1 MARPTLSLT
10 LPTFGSSVPANEWHR
25 LLDLARAVDDAG
37 VDRVLL
43 TDHVVM
49 GEHLDRYPFG
59 DFHFQPDVPWLE
71 PLSTI
76 AAIAAVT
83 RRVRMS
89 TKILIAPLRPAPLL
103 AKMLATIDQISQG
116 RVEIGVATG
125 WQREEYDAAG
135 IDWSQRGQL
144 LTDTL
149 AACRALWAAS
159 PATFR
164 SASFSFDNIW
174 CEPKPFQDR
183 LPIWIAGAPNRRNL
197 DRLVSVGDGWIPPAY
212 ADLESFRH
220 DAAIVRDAWV
230 RAGRESTV
238 QIQGDLD
245 VVAGANGRPDI
256 GASLAAGV
264 PHLLD
269 AGATTVNVVLPL
281 FIGRLER
288 APAFLNELMTCWR
301 QLTGDGAGD
310 EPKNSR
316 SGAADGR

>member
-10 LPTFGSSVPANEWHR
+10 LPTFGSTVPANQWHR

-59 DFHFQPDVPWLE
+59 DFHFQPDAPWLE
-71 PLSTI
+71 PLSVI

-103 AKMLATIDQISQG
+103 AKTLATIDQISQG

-149 AACRALWAAS
+149 AACRALWTSS
-159 PATFR
+159 PATFH
-164 SASFSFDNIW
+164 STSFSFDNIW
-174 CEPKPFQDR
+174 CEPKPFQAR
-183 LPIWIAGAPNRRNL
+183 LPIWIAGGPTRRNL
-197 DRLVSVGDGWIPPAY
+197 ARVVELGDGWIPPAHT
-212 ADLESFRH
+212 DLGSFAH
-220 DAAIVRDAWV
+220 DAAIVRDAWT
-230 RAGRESTV
+230 RAGREGV
-238 QIQGDLD
+238 LQIQGDLD
-245 VVAGANGRPDI
+245 VVVGTNGRPDI
-256 GASLAAGV
+256 AASLAAGV

-281 FIGRLER
+281 FVGRLER
-288 APAFLNELMTCWR
+288 APAFLDELVTRWSE
-301 QLTGDGAGD
+301 LTGGESDDG
-310 EPKNSR
+310 
-316 SGAADGR
+316 

>member
-1 MARPTLSLT
+1 VARPTLSLT

-49 GEHLDRYPFG
+49 GEYLDRYPFG

-103 AKMLATIDQISQG
+103 AKTLATIDQLSQG

-135 IDWSQRGQL
+135 IDWSKRGRL

-149 AACRALWAAS
+149 AACRALWRPS

-164 SASFSFDNIW
+164 STSFSFENIW

-183 LPIWIAGAPNRRNL
+183 LPIWIAGTPSSHNL

-212 ADLESFRH
+212 TDLESFTH
-220 DAAIVRDAWV
+220 DAAVVRDAWSASGHAN
-230 RAGRESTV
+230 RV

-245 VVAGANGRPDI
+245 VVIGARGKPDI
-256 GASLAAGV
+256 AASLAAGV
-264 PHLLD
+264 APLLA
-269 AGATTVNVVLPL
+269 AGATTINVVLSL

-288 APAFLNELMTCWR
+288 ASAFLEQLMACWHELSTE
-301 QLTGDGAGD
+301 DGD
-310 EPKNSR
+310 ESKNSG
-316 SGAADGR
+316 SPAADRR

>member
-1 MARPTLSLT
+1 MVRPTLSLT
-10 LPTFGSSVPANEWHR
+10 LPTFGSSVPANQWHR
-25 LLDLARAVDDAG
+25 LLDLARTVDDAG

-103 AKMLATIDQISQG
+103 AKTLATIDQLSQG

-135 IDWSQRGQL
+135 VDWSQRGQL

-149 AACRALWAAS
+149 AACRTLWASS
-159 PATFR
+159 PATFH
-164 SASFSFDNIW
+164 SASFSFENIW
-174 CEPKPFQDR
+174 CEPKPYQDR
-183 LPIWIAGAPNRRNL
+183 LPIWIAGTPNRRNL

-212 ADLESFRH
+212 TDLESFTR
-220 DAAIVRDAWV
+220 DAAIVRDAWTAFG
-230 RAGRESTV
+230 RAIAV

-245 VVAGANGRPDI
+245 VVAAATGRPDI
-256 GASLAAGV
+256 SASVVAGV
-264 PHLLD
+264 PQLLD

-281 FIGRLER
+281 FVGRLER
-288 APAFLNELMTCWR
+288 APAFLEELMTCW
-301 QLTGDGAGD
+301 QEVTGQGG
-310 EPKNSR
+310 EVS
-316 SGAADGR
+316 

>member
-71 PLSTI
+71 PLSAI

-83 RRVRMS
+83 RRLRMS

-103 AKMLATIDQISQG
+103 AKTLATIDQLTQG

-149 AACRALWAAS
+149 AACRALWGPS

-164 SASFSFDNIW
+164 SESFSFENIW

-183 LPIWIAGAPNRRNL
+183 LPIWVAGAPNRRNL
-197 DRLVSVGDGWIPPAY
+197 DRLVTMGDGWIPPAY
-212 ADLESFRH
+212 ADLESFNH
-220 DAAIVRDAWV
+220 DAAIVRAAWARSG
-230 RAGRESTV
+230 RAGAVE
-238 QIQGDLD
+238 IQGDLD
-245 VVAGANGRPDI
+245 VVAGANGRPDLS
-256 GASLAAGV
+256 ASLVAGV
-264 PHLLD
+264 PQLLD
-269 AGATTVNVVLPL
+269 AGATTINVSASG
-281 FIGRLER
+281 IIRS
-288 APAFLNELMTCWR
+288 PAC
-301 QLTGDGAGD
+301 DGV
-310 EPKNSR
+310 
-316 SGAADGR
+316 

>member
-10 LPTFGSSVPANEWHR
+10 LPTFGSSVPADELHR

-103 AKMLATIDQISQG
+103 AKTLATIDQLSQG

-125 WQREEYDAAG
+125 WQREEYEATG
-135 IDWSQRGQL
+135 LDWSRRGRL

-149 AACRALWAAS
+149 DACRALWGPS
-159 PATFR
+159 PATFH
-164 SASFSFDNIW
+164 SASFSFDNVW
-174 CEPKPFQDR
+174 CEPKPYQDR
-183 LPIWIAGAPNRRNL
+183 LPIWIAGAPNERNL
-197 DRLVSVGDGWIPPAY
+197 DRLLRVGDGWIPPAY
-212 ADLESFRH
+212 AELESFTR
-220 DAAIVRDAWV
+220 DAAIVQQAWAS
-230 RAGRESTV
+230 AGRANIV

-245 VVAGANGRPDI
+245 VVLGARGKPDI
-256 GASLAAGV
+256 AASLAAGV
-264 PHLLD
+264 GPLLA
-269 AGATTVNVVLPL
+269 AGATTVNVVLSL

-288 APAFLNELMTCWR
+288 APAFLDDLMSRWYELVG
-301 QLTGDGAGD
+301 QGA
-310 EPKNSR
+310 ERP
-316 SGAADGR
+316 

>member
-1 MARPTLSLT
+1 M
-10 LPTFGSSVPANEWHR
+10 
-25 LLDLARAVDDAG
+25 VDDAG

-71 PLSTI
+71 PMSTI

-103 AKMLATIDQISQG
+103 AKKLATIDQLSQG

-125 WQREEYDAAG
+125 WQREEYDASG

-149 AACRALWAAS
+149 AACRALWASS

-164 SASFSFDNIW
+164 SASFSFENIW

-183 LPIWIAGAPNRRNL
+183 LPIWIAGAPHRRTL
-197 DRLVSVGDGWIPPAY
+197 DRLVTVGDGWIPPAY
-212 ADLESFRH
+212 ADLDSFTH
-220 DAAIVRDAWV
+220 DAAIVRDAWA
-230 RAGRESTV
+230 RAEREDAV

-245 VVAGANGRPDI
+245 VVLGVAGRPDI
-256 GASLAAGV
+256 SASLTAGV
-264 PHLLD
+264 PQLLD

-281 FIGRLER
+281 FVGRLER
-288 APAFLNELMTCWR
+288 APAFLDELMSCWDE
-301 QLTGDGAGD
+301 LTGEVGSGD
-310 EPKNSR
+310 
-316 SGAADGR
+316 

>member
-71 PLSTI
+71 PLSSI

-103 AKMLATIDQISQG
+103 AKTLATIDQLSQG

-125 WQREEYDAAG
+125 WQREEYEASGIEWSRRARLKPMETPVRWRTDCSPAHRLPSRPRRWPCGAAAG
-135 IDWSQRGQL
+135 HIRPRFVCFWWRY
-144 LTDTL
+144 
-149 AACRALWAAS
+149 RA
-159 PATFR
+159 
-164 SASFSFDNIW
+164 
-174 CEPKPFQDR
+174 
-183 LPIWIAGAPNRRNL
+183 
-197 DRLVSVGDGWIPPAY
+197 
-212 ADLESFRH
+212 
-220 DAAIVRDAWV
+220 
-230 RAGRESTV
+230 
-238 QIQGDLD
+238 
-245 VVAGANGRPDI
+245 
-256 GASLAAGV
+256 
-264 PHLLD
+264 
-269 AGATTVNVVLPL
+269 
-281 FIGRLER
+281 
-288 APAFLNELMTCWR
+288 
-301 QLTGDGAGD
+301 
-310 EPKNSR
+310 
-316 SGAADGR
+316 

>member
-10 LPTFGSSVPANEWHR
+10 LPTFGSSVPANQWHR

-49 GEHLDRYPFG
+49 GGHLDRYPFG
-59 DFHFQPDVPWLE
+59 DFHFEADVPWLE
-71 PLSTI
+71 PLSAI

-103 AKMLATIDQISQG
+103 AKTLATIDQISQG

-125 WQREEYDAAG
+125 WQREEYDASG

-149 AACRALWAAS
+149 AACRALWTSS
-159 PATFR
+159 PASFR
-164 SASFSFDNIW
+164 SASFSFDAIW
-174 CEPKPFQDR
+174 CEPQPFQER
-183 LPIWIAGAPNRRNL
+183 LPVWIAGGPHRRNL
-197 DRLVSVGDGWIPPAY
+197 GRLIDLGDGWIPPAY
-212 ADLESFRH
+212 AEIDSFRH
-220 DAAIVRDAWV
+220 DATIVRDAWE
-230 RAGRESTV
+230 RGGRDGTV

-245 VVAGANGRPDI
+245 VVLGANGRPDI
-256 GASLAAGV
+256 EASLAAGV
-264 PHLLD
+264 PHLLA

-281 FIGRLER
+281 FVGRLER
-288 APAFLNELMTCWR
+288 APAFLADLVTRWHELI
-301 QLTGDGAGD
+301 GD
-310 EPKNSR
+310 ERPGPTRVPDES
-316 SGAADGR
+316 

>member
-10 LPTFGSSVPANEWHR
+10 LPTFGSTVPANQWHR

-71 PLSTI
+71 PLSAI

-103 AKMLATIDQISQG
+103 AKTLATIDQISQG

-149 AACRALWAAS
+149 AACRALWTES
-159 PATFR
+159 PATFH

-174 CEPKPFQDR
+174 CEPKPLQAR
-183 LPIWIAGAPNRRNL
+183 LPIWIAGGPTRRNL
-197 DRLVSVGDGWIPPAY
+197 ERLVELGDGWIPPAY
-212 ADLESFRH
+212 AELDSFTH
-220 DAAIVRDAWV
+220 DAAIVREAWQ
-230 RAGRESTV
+230 RAGREGAV
-238 QIQGDLD
+238 QMQGDLD
-245 VVAGANGRPDI
+245 VVVGSNGRPDI
-256 GASLAAGV
+256 AASLAAGV
-264 PHLLD
+264 PQLLD

-281 FIGRLER
+281 FVGRLER
-288 APAFLNELMTCWR
+288 APAFLDDLVARWHE
-301 QLTGDGAGD
+301 LTGGD
-310 EPKNSR
+310 SPTSAPR
-316 SGAADGR
+316 

>member
-10 LPTFGSSVPANEWHR
+10 LPTFGSSVPANQWHR
-25 LLDLARAVDDAG
+25 LSDLARAVDDAG
-37 VDRVLL
+37 IDRVLL

-103 AKMLATIDQISQG
+103 AKTLATIDQLSQG

-125 WQREEYDAAG
+125 WQREEYEASG
-135 IDWSQRGQL
+135 IDWSRRGQL

-149 AACRALWAAS
+149 AACRALWGPS

-164 SASFSFDNIW
+164 STSFSFENIW
-174 CEPKPFQDR
+174 CEPKPYQDR
-183 LPIWIAGAPNRRNL
+183 LPIWIAGAPNHRNL
-197 DRLVSVGDGWIPPAY
+197 ERLVRVGDGWIPPAY
-212 ADLESFRH
+212 ADLHSFTR
-220 DAAIVRDAWV
+220 DAAIVREAWV
-230 RAGRESTV
+230 RAGRGGTV

-245 VVAGANGRPDI
+245 VVTGSAGRPDI
-256 GASLAAGV
+256 SASLSAGV
-264 PHLLD
+264 SHLLG
-269 AGATTVNVVLPL
+269 AGATTINVVLPL
-281 FIGRLER
+281 FVGRLER
-288 APAFLNELMTCWR
+288 APAFFDELMTCWR
-301 QLTGDGAGD
+301 ELIGQRDDG
-310 EPKNSR
+310 PKNSG
-316 SGAADGR
+316 SPADDRR